1 MGIRSVAAAA
11 KIGFMILL
19 AQGVAAQAAQVK
31 VLSAVAMRSVM
42 NELGPQFERATGH
55 KLVIKFEV
63 IGVLK
68 RQVDA
73 GEAFDVAILTSN
85 TIDDLV
91 KAGKIAAGTRADIA
105 RSGIGVVVRAG
116 VPKPDISSADAFKR
130 AMLNAKSITYAKD
143 TPPAIHI
150 ASLVERLGIAE
161 QMKPK
166 IKLLEGAGGTGRI
179 VHAVA
184 AGEADL
190 GFAVISAIDLVP
202 GAELLGPLPPEL
214 QNDIVYTGGVG
225 AAAKEA
231 DAGKA
236 LIKFLMVPAAVAVIK
251 SKGMEPGTP

>member
-1 MGIRSVAAAA
+1 MGKRSVAAAA
-11 KIGFMILL
+11 TIGFMILL
-19 AQGVAAQAAQVK
+19 AQGVASQAAEIK
-31 VLSAVAMRSVM
+31 VLSAVAMRTVI
-42 NELGPQFERATGH
+42 NELGPQFERASGH

-91 KAGKIAAGTRADIA
+91 QAGKIATDTRADIA

-116 VPKPDISSADAFKR
+116 VSKPDISSVDAFKR

-143 TPPAIHI
+143 TPPAIHL
-150 ASLVERLGIAE
+150 ASLVGRLGIAE

-166 IKLLEGAGGTGRI
+166 TKLLEGAGGTGRI
-179 VHAVA
+179 VQAIA

-202 GAELLGPLPPEL
+202 GVELLGPLPPEL
-214 QNDIVYTGGVG
+214 QNNIVYSGGVG

-236 LIKFLMVPAAVAVIK
+236 LITFLAAPAAIAVIR
-251 SKGMEPGTP
+251 SKGMEP